1 MDFYEF
7 VLPSLINSV
16 YIYNVASFFLWS
28 LLLFLLSTKR
38 PTYLFKPVMTEQVF
52 Q

>member
-16 YIYNVASFFLWS
+16 YIDNVASFFLWS
-28 LLLFLLSTKR
+28 LLFLLSTKR
-38 PTYLFKPVMTEQVF
+38 PTYLFKPVMTEQIF
-52 Q
+52 W